1 MFEEVSVTSEE
12 LGLKISTGKIARQ
25 AGGSVVVEREGT
37 VVFGS
42 ICSATKPKAGLD
54 FFPLTV
60 DYREKM
66 YAAGKVPGGFLKRE
80 GRPSTKETLISRLI
94 DRPIR
99 PLFPEKYTLE
109 TQIALQ
115 ALAYDTVN
123 QPDVLAIV
131 AASAALSISPAPFMG
146 PIGGVRVGFVDG
158 ELVADPTSEQMAKSD
173 LDLVVAGTRKAIT
186 MVESEANLISEEL
199 YLEALE
205 FAHERIKK
213 VCDLVD
219 ELAKKA
225 GKEKIAWEAP
235 EVDQDL
241 MADLRS
247 RYAEPFRASLDVSNK
262 KEREAK
268 SDEVKAEIVEAYA
281 DKFEEDSELEKKVK
295 EYLHDIEY
303 DVIRDMLVKDK
314 KRIDGRGMDE
324 LRDISCEV
332 DVFDRLHGS
341 SLFTRGETQSL
352 GVLTLGGGD
361 DEQYIDGLDETYK
374 SNFYLHY
381 NFPPY
386 SVGEVGRMGFT
397 SRREIG
403 HGELASKAIR
413 PILPTKADFPYTIRL
428 VSEIMESNG
437 SSSMASVCST
447 CMALMAGGVPVRAS
461 VAGIAMGLFMKGDE
475 YTVLTDIQGAEDH
488 YGDMD
493 FKVAGSREGVSALQ
507 MDIKIEGITIEIMK
521 TALEQAKQARLQILD
536 KMDAAIPSVRDG
548 ISKHAPRILMTEI
561 PKEKIGEVIGPGGK
575 TIRGICEEFGVK
587 VEVEEKSDG
596 TGGIVKILSSDAESG
611 DAALAHVQSMVAE
624 PEIGKVYESKVKRIT
639 DFGAFCEFLPG
650 KEGLLHIS
658 KISKKGR
665 LDSVSDVLAEG
676 DFILLK
682 LVEKDR
688 MGRYSL
694 NAKEVEE
701 NDF

>member
-1 MFEEVSVTSEE
+1 
-12 LGLKISTGKIARQ
+12 
-25 AGGSVVVEREGT
+25 
-37 VVFGS
+37 
-42 ICSATKPKAGLD
+42 
-54 FFPLTV
+54 
-60 DYREKM
+60 
-66 YAAGKVPGGFLKRE
+66 
-80 GRPSTKETLISRLI
+80 
-94 DRPIR
+94 
-99 PLFPEKYTLE
+99 
-109 TQIALQ
+109 
-115 ALAYDTVN
+115 
-123 QPDVLAIV
+123 
-131 AASAALSISPAPFMG
+131 
-146 PIGGVRVGFVDG
+146 
-158 ELVADPTSEQMAKSD
+158 
-173 LDLVVAGTRKAIT
+173 
-186 MVESEANLISEEL
+186 
-199 YLEALE
+199 
-205 FAHERIKK
+205 
-213 VCDLVD
+213 
-219 ELAKKA
+219 
-225 GKEKIAWEAP
+225 
-235 EVDQDL
+235 
-241 MADLRS
+241 
-247 RYAEPFRASLDVSNK
+247 
-262 KEREAK
+262 
-268 SDEVKAEIVEAYA
+268 
-281 DKFEEDSELEKKVK
+281 
-295 EYLHDIEY
+295 
-303 DVIRDMLVKDK
+303 
-314 KRIDGRGMDE
+314 
-324 LRDISCEV
+324 
-332 DVFDRLHGS
+332 
-341 SLFTRGETQSL
+341 
-352 GVLTLGGGD
+352 
-361 DEQYIDGLDETYK
+361 
-374 SNFYLHY
+374 
-381 NFPPY
+381 
-386 SVGEVGRMGFT
+386 MGFT

-447 CMALMAGGVPVRAS
+447 CMALMAGGVPVKAS
-461 VAGIAMGLFMKGDE
+461 VAGIAMGLFMKGDD

-611 DAALAHVQSMVAE
+611 DAALAHVESMVAE

-682 LVEKDR
+682 LTEKDR

-694 NAKEVEE
+694 NAKEVDE